1 MKRIFC
7 YEGEIALGR
16 EKVVSLFTPDTVIF
30 FSYISPIIMQCA
42 SWFALTLNRDVSENP
57 MRFRSDIEKGKR
69 SYSAGCGPA
78 SLSCASFLARL
89 GYTDITIYEKQDY
102 VGGLSSSEI
111 PQFRLPYDVVDFEI
125 QLAMDIG
132 VKIVTGRQL
141 HKNDITLEKLKAREL
156 EI

>member
-1 MKRIFC
+1 
-7 YEGEIALGR
+7 
-16 EKVVSLFTPDTVIF
+16 
-30 FSYISPIIMQCA
+30 MQCA
-42 SWFALTLNRDVSENP
+42 SWSALTLNRDVSENP

-141 HKNDITLEKLKAREL
+141 HKDDITLEKLKAREL
-156 EI
+156 KI